1 MSKIRLVNYS
11 SDIDINSIFERKIEL
26 GAVIQFDLLQTVLEE
41 FIKRQKKMSD
51 KISKLEFKISRIQMG
66 GTKNIEKQQ
75 PKKTTS
81 DKVIQK
87 PEEVSNK
94 NKEDDKKD
102 INNDKEKEKD
112 KEKDKDKGININK
125 DIDKVIDKEKSKEK
139 DVDVSNNEEKNST
152 TIYENIGNIENLDNL
167 DKDIDLFTRV
177 EKLESMY
184 NDITNFIEKNNN
196 IFNEFKTQTS
206 RAHKYHE
213 NKITELFRKI
223 ADINSFEILR
233 EESKKNLDTFNIPN
247 DVVNSL
253 DQKLSERIENLEKR
267 TKLNEESI
275 YSIKRDIITIKNL
288 NDNISKLTY
297 TNQDSINSLSKDME
311 SKIKLLNSKIDDET
325 KKLKEACDN
334 NYKENKNEIISHYN
348 EFNNKLD
355 NLMDEMNK
363 RIKNMSPISIGNEK
377 LNDLNNEL
385 KNYINKGINDT
396 ERYLKS
402 MINNLNIDKI
412 KKDISEIHKEI
423 DQNKS
428 LKKDIELINIK
439 ISDVIEKKILELL
452 GKVDA
457 QSTDINLC
465 NDTCEKTV
473 KMVEY
478 LSGQVAQTYQPDLE
492 NNNTKIINYHD
503 LKQNIDMA
511 SYMTKDL
518 FKDEKNKLLKKIEKT
533 LEIEGENY
541 MVIKKLEEKLKISA
555 SENDLK
561 NMEQGF
567 INLLEELK
575 AFLNKKYLD
584 KNEAQKSFKLI
595 ELQLRQIIEN
605 GNFSCKD
612 GENWLL
618 AKKPMNNYMCASCE
632 SYLGELKSK
641 NIFLPWNK
649 IPSRDEKKYRMG
661 HGFSKMLQLMNSD
674 ILKNAEMVNINDGK
688 NREKKI
694 EEYKQLP
701 KIKSQISIH
710 EKNNTYS
717 IIQSNDSGD
726 HAEYGLNNSADN
738 LEQLTLGKKNKESK
752 NIMST
757 SYYNRTVD
765 KEKDNKDKDIIKNYI
780 FNKVK
785 KTNKNLYDVKI
796 NNNLSTQDPK
806 IIKIIKKK

>member
-41 FIKRQKKMSD
+41 FIKREKKMSD

-112 KEKDKDKGININK
+112 KDKDKGININK

-139 DVDVSNNEEKNST
+139 DVDVSNNEEKNLT
-152 TIYENIGNIENLDNL
+152 AIYENIGNIENLDNL

-233 EESKKNLDTFNIPN
+233 GESKKNLDTFNIPN

-402 MINNLNIDKI
+402 MINNLNIDKT

-439 ISDVIEKKILELL
+439 ISDVIEKKYLNYSE
-452 GKVDA
+452 KW
-457 QSTDINLC
+457 THNL
-465 NDTCEKTV
+465 
-473 KMVEY
+473 
-478 LSGQVAQTYQPDLE
+478 
-492 NNNTKIINYHD
+492 
-503 LKQNIDMA
+503 
-511 SYMTKDL
+511 
-518 FKDEKNKLLKKIEKT
+518 
-533 LEIEGENY
+533 
-541 MVIKKLEEKLKISA
+541 
-555 SENDLK
+555 
-561 NMEQGF
+561 
-567 INLLEELK
+567 
-575 AFLNKKYLD
+575 
-584 KNEAQKSFKLI
+584 
-595 ELQLRQIIEN
+595 QI
-605 GNFSCKD
+605 
-612 GENWLL
+612 
-618 AKKPMNNYMCASCE
+618 
-632 SYLGELKSK
+632 
-641 NIFLPWNK
+641 
-649 IPSRDEKKYRMG
+649 
-661 HGFSKMLQLMNSD
+661 
-674 ILKNAEMVNINDGK
+674 
-688 NREKKI
+688 
-694 EEYKQLP
+694 
-701 KIKSQISIH
+701 
-710 EKNNTYS
+710 
-717 IIQSNDSGD
+717 
-726 HAEYGLNNSADN
+726 
-738 LEQLTLGKKNKESK
+738 
-752 NIMST
+752 
-757 SYYNRTVD
+757 
-765 KEKDNKDKDIIKNYI
+765 
-780 FNKVK
+780 
-785 KTNKNLYDVKI
+785 
-796 NNNLSTQDPK
+796 
-806 IIKIIKKK
+806 

>member
-1 MSKIRLVNYS
+1 MS
-11 SDIDINSIFERKIEL
+11 
-26 GAVIQFDLLQTVLEE
+26 
-41 FIKRQKKMSD
+41 QK
-51 KISKLEFKISRIQMG
+51 
-66 GTKNIEKQQ
+66 
-75 PKKTTS
+75 
-81 DKVIQK
+81 
-87 PEEVSNK
+87 
-94 NKEDDKKD
+94 
-102 INNDKEKEKD
+102 
-112 KEKDKDKGININK
+112 
-125 DIDKVIDKEKSKEK
+125 
-139 DVDVSNNEEKNST
+139 
-152 TIYENIGNIENLDNL
+152 
-167 DKDIDLFTRV
+167 
-177 EKLESMY
+177 
-184 NDITNFIEKNNN
+184 
-196 IFNEFKTQTS
+196 
-206 RAHKYHE
+206 
-213 NKITELFRKI
+213 
-223 ADINSFEILR
+223 
-233 EESKKNLDTFNIPN
+233 
-247 DVVNSL
+247 
-253 DQKLSERIENLEKR
+253 
-267 TKLNEESI
+267 
-275 YSIKRDIITIKNL
+275 
-288 NDNISKLTY
+288 
-297 TNQDSINSLSKDME
+297 
-311 SKIKLLNSKIDDET
+311 
-325 KKLKEACDN
+325 
-334 NYKENKNEIISHYN
+334 
-348 EFNNKLD
+348 
-355 NLMDEMNK
+355 
-363 RIKNMSPISIGNEK
+363 
-377 LNDLNNEL
+377 
-385 KNYINKGINDT
+385 
-396 ERYLKS
+396 
-402 MINNLNIDKI
+402 
-412 KKDISEIHKEI
+412 
-423 DQNKS
+423 
-428 LKKDIELINIK
+428 
-439 ISDVIEKKILELL
+439 KKILELL

-541 MVIKKLEEKLKISA
+541 MVIKKLEEKLKISV

-726 HAEYGLNNSADN
+726 HAEYGLNNSAGN

-806 IIKIIKKK
+806 IIKIIKKNKK

>member
-1 MSKIRLVNYS
+1 MSKIYS
-11 SDIDINSIFERKIEL
+11 SNIDINSIFERKIEL

-41 FIKRQKKMSD
+41 FIKRQRKMSD

-66 GTKNIEKQQ
+66 GTKNIEIQQ
-75 PKKTTS
+75 PKKTRT
-81 DKVIQK
+81 DEVIRK

-102 INNDKEKEKD
+102 INNDKGIDKNEDKRINIDKDIDTD
-112 KEKDKDKGININK
+112 KEKN
-125 DIDKVIDKEKSKEK
+125 KEK
-139 DVDVSNNEEKNST
+139 DVDASNNEEKKST
-152 TIYENIGNIENLDNL
+152 AVYENIGNIENLENL
-167 DKDIDLFTRV
+167 DKDNDIFTRV

-184 NDITNFIEKNNN
+184 DDLTDFIKKNNN

-213 NKITELFRKI
+213 NKITELFRKV
-223 ADINSFEILR
+223 ADINSFEMLKD
-233 EESKKNLDTFNIPN
+233 ESKQNLDTFEMPN

-253 DQKLSERIENLEKR
+253 EQKLSERIENLEKR
-267 TKLNEESI
+267 TKLNDDSI
-275 YSIKRDIITIKNL
+275 YSIKRDIVTIKNL

-297 TNQDSINSLSKDME
+297 TNQDSINNLSKDME

-334 NYKENKNEIISHYN
+334 NYKENKNEITRHYN
-348 EFNNKLD
+348 ELNNKLD

-363 RIKNMSPISIGNEK
+363 RIKKMSPISIGNEK

-412 KKDISEIHKEI
+412 KKDISEIHEEI
-423 DQNKS
+423 DQIKL

-452 GKVDA
+452 EKVDA

-473 KMVEY
+473 RMVEY
-478 LSGQVAQTYQPDLE
+478 LSGQVVQTYQPDLE
-492 NNNTKIINYHD
+492 NSNTKIINYHD
-503 LKQNIDMA
+503 LKQNIDMT

-518 FKDEKNKLLKKIEKT
+518 FKEEKNKLLKKIEKT

-541 MVIKKLEEKLKISA
+541 MFIKKLEERIKVSV
-555 SENDLK
+555 SENDLR

-575 AFLNKKYLD
+575 VFLNKKYLD
-584 KNEAQKSFKLI
+584 KNEAQKSFKFI

-605 GNFSCKD
+605 GNFTCKD

-674 ILKNAEMVNINDGK
+674 ILKNADMVNINDSK

-694 EEYKQLP
+694 EEYKKLP

-710 EKNNTYS
+710 NQNNSYS

-726 HAEYGLNNSADN
+726 HVENGLNNSADN
-738 LEQLTLGKKNKESK
+738 LEQLTDGRKNKENK
-752 NIMST
+752 KIMNS

-765 KEKDNKDKDIIKNYI
+765 KEKDNKDKDIIKTYI
-780 FNKVK
+780 LNKMK
-785 KTNKNLYDVKI
+785 KTNKNFYDVKI

-806 IIKIIKKK
+806 IIKIIKKNKK

>member
-1 MSKIRLVNYS
+1 MSKIYS
-11 SDIDINSIFERKIEL
+11 SNIDINSIFERKIEL

-41 FIKRQKKMSD
+41 FIKRQRKMSD

-66 GTKNIEKQQ
+66 GTKNIEIQQ
-75 PKKTTS
+75 PKKTRT
-81 DKVIQK
+81 DEVIRK

-102 INNDKEKEKD
+102 INNDKGIDKNEDKRINIDKDIDTD
-112 KEKDKDKGININK
+112 KEKN
-125 DIDKVIDKEKSKEK
+125 KEK
-139 DVDVSNNEEKNST
+139 DVDASNIEEKKST
-152 TIYENIGNIENLDNL
+152 AVYENIGNIENLENL
-167 DKDIDLFTRV
+167 DKDNDIFTRV

-184 NDITNFIEKNNN
+184 DDLTDFIKKNNN

-213 NKITELFRKI
+213 TKITELFRKV
-223 ADINSFEILR
+223 ADINSFEMLKD
-233 EESKKNLDTFNIPN
+233 ESKQNLDTFEMPN

-253 DQKLSERIENLEKR
+253 EQKLSERIENLEKR
-267 TKLNEESI
+267 TKLNDDSI
-275 YSIKRDIITIKNL
+275 YSIKRDIVTIKNL

-297 TNQDSINSLSKDME
+297 TNQDSINNLSKDME

-334 NYKENKNEIISHYN
+334 NYKENKNEITRHYN
-348 EFNNKLD
+348 ELNNKLD

-363 RIKNMSPISIGNEK
+363 SIKKMSPISIGNEK

-412 KKDISEIHKEI
+412 KRDISEIHEEI
-423 DQNKS
+423 DQIKL

-452 GKVDA
+452 EKVDA

-473 KMVEY
+473 RMVEY
-478 LSGQVAQTYQPDLE
+478 LSGQVVQTYQPDLE
-492 NNNTKIINYHD
+492 NSNTKIINYHD
-503 LKQNIDMA
+503 LKQNIDMT

-518 FKDEKNKLLKKIEKT
+518 FKEEKNKLLKKIEKT

-541 MVIKKLEEKLKISA
+541 MFIKKLEERIKVSV
-555 SENDLK
+555 SENDLR

-575 AFLNKKYLD
+575 VFLNKKYLD
-584 KNEAQKSFKLI
+584 KNEAQKSFKFI

-605 GNFSCKD
+605 GNFTCKD

-674 ILKNAEMVNINDGK
+674 ILKNADMVNINDSK

-694 EEYKQLP
+694 EEYKKLP

-710 EKNNTYS
+710 NQNNSYS

-726 HAEYGLNNSADN
+726 HVENGLNNSADN
-738 LEQLTLGKKNKESK
+738 LEQLTDGRKNKENK
-752 NIMST
+752 KIMNS

-765 KEKDNKDKDIIKNYI
+765 KEKDNKDKDIIKTYI
-780 FNKVK
+780 LNKMK
-785 KTNKNLYDVKI
+785 KTNKNFYDVKI

-806 IIKIIKKK
+806 IIKIIKKNKK